1 MKNLVRDLWRILL
14 DDRGSMVGALVLCI
28 YVFLAIFGPY
38 ITHLSSTENPAKAFL
53 GPGPGHWLGTDF
65 YGRPIL
71 PQLILGT
78 RPIMEVA
85 VLSGIVVVL
94 IGVVVGMASGY
105 KGGVADGAIMRVIDI
120 VLTIPGLPLII
131 VISAAIHSANPF
143 VLAGIL
149 SVTGWAGL
157 ARAVRSQALSLR
169 SVDFVEAARV
179 QGLPL
184 RHMIAREMLPN
195 IGPYVAIS
203 FLLAINGAI
212 YALVGLFLLGVA
224 PVSGTNWG
232 TMINLAMSQGS
243 LYSTR
248 SALYLFAPMAMIVFL
263 HMAFIF
269 FSRALDRLFN
279 PRLRVR

>member
-1 MKNLVRDLWRILL
+1 MRMLRDLGRICWADKASL
-14 DDRGSMVGALVLCI
+14 VGGLVLCVYI
-28 YVFLAIFGPY
+28 FLALFGPF
-38 ITHLSSTENPAKAFL
+38 IAHLSSVENPANAFL
-53 GPGPGHWLGTDF
+53 GPGPGHLLGTDF

-78 RPIMEVA
+78 RPIMEVS
-85 VLSGIVVVL
+85 VLSAIMVVI
-94 IGVVVGMASGY
+94 IGVVVGLGAGY
-105 KGGVADGAIMRVIDI
+105 KGGPVDAAVMRLVDVI
-120 VLTIPGLPLII
+120 LTIPGLPLII
-131 VISAAIHSANPF
+131 VISAVVHSANPF

-169 SVDFVEAARV
+169 SIDFVEAARI
-179 QGLPL
+179 QDLPL
-184 RHMIAREMLPN
+184 RNMIGRQMLPN
-195 IGPYVAIS
+195 VGPYVAIS

-243 LYSTR
+243 LYSSR
-248 SALYLFAPMAMIVFL
+248 SILYLFAPMAMIVFL

-279 PRLRVR
+279 PRLRVA

>member
-1 MKNLVRDLWRILL
+1 MKLLRDLGRICWSDKSSLF
-14 DDRGSMVGALVLCI
+14 GGLVLLVYI
-28 YVFLAIFGPY
+28 FLAIFGSS
-38 ITHLSSTENPAKAFL
+38 IARLTSTENPAAAFL
-53 GPGPGHWLGTDF
+53 PPGRGHILGTDF

-85 VLSGIVVVL
+85 VLSGIMVVF
-94 IGVVVGMASGY
+94 IGVVVGLASGY
-105 KGGVADGAIMRVIDI
+105 KGGSVDYLVMRFVDVI
-120 VLTIPGLPLII
+120 LTIPGLPLII
-131 VISAAIHSANPF
+131 VISAVVHSANPF

-157 ARAVRSQALSLR
+157 ARAVRSQALSLAT
-169 SVDFVEAARV
+169 VDFVEAARI

-184 RHMIAREMLPN
+184 RNMISKQLLPN
-195 IGPYVAIS
+195 VGPYVAIN

-232 TMINLAMSQGS
+232 TMINLAMSQGA
-243 LYSTR
+243 LYS
-248 SALYLFAPMAMIVFL
+248 SSSIYYLFAPMAMIVLL

-279 PRLRVR
+279 PRLRVA